1 MATTT
6 HLSIV
11 TPSST
16 KFDGP
21 AEIVVAPG
29 AAGDLAALP
38 NHAPMLTTL
47 RIGVVNA
54 GVYDSASGEAAS
66 GPATARVAF
75 AVDGGFMEVLPDR
88 VIVLTDTALSKDEV
102 DVEATRAELQ
112 RAEEALAQKTA
123 ADDSQE
129 RRAVAWAHAK
139 LEVAGRAID

>member
-1 MATTT
+1 
-6 HLSIV
+6 
-11 TPSST
+11 
-16 KFDGP
+16 
-21 AEIVVAPG
+21 
-29 AAGDLAALP
+29 
-38 NHAPMLTTL
+38 
-47 RIGVVNA
+47 
-54 GVYDSASGEAAS
+54 
-66 GPATARVAF
+66 
-75 AVDGGFMEVLPDR
+75 MEVLPDR